1 MHCQFCTRVSHE
13 TLLRK
18 SSLCHLS
25 TFRSRITVATSDT
38 GDFQNRQIHI
48 TQATAQVEK
57 CTNMLKY
64 ERGRV
69 QTDGEYKLL
78 ILLIYLSRT
87 IEWETIKNHMHHA
100 GSHPNPNRIWV
111 SHLPWPDCSKPSI
124 LGLGQSQYLGG
135 LRSLPMSLSS
145 IVQAGRPPT
154 RSVFKY
160 NMFASNVLRILH
172 R

>member
-64 ERGRV
+64 EWGRV

-87 IEWETIKNHMHHA
+87 IKSHMHHA
-100 GSHPNPNRIWV
+100 GSYEIQIPTEYGSVTYLDLIAAN
-111 SHLPWPDCSKPSI
+111 L
-124 LGLGQSQYLGG
+124 QYLDWVNRNTSVDSDHCQC
-135 LRSLPMSLSS
+135 LYHLS
-145 IVQAGRPPT
+145 
-154 RSVFKY
+154 FKRADPRHE
-160 NMFASNVLRILH
+160 AS
-172 R
+172 

>member
-1 MHCQFCTRVSHE
+1 
-13 TLLRK
+13 
-18 SSLCHLS
+18 
-25 TFRSRITVATSDT
+25 
-38 GDFQNRQIHI
+38 
-48 TQATAQVEK
+48 
-57 CTNMLKY
+57 MLKY

-78 ILLIYLSRT
+78 ILLTYLSRT

-135 LRSLPMSLSS
+135 LRSLPMSLPS

-154 RSVFKY
+154 RSVLKY
-160 NMFASNVLRILH
+160 NMFASNVLRIWH
-172 R
+172 RWCRTIAWPWSHGALDKWQISPTSTGMHKYIGCQTCDKRKQCSHP